1 MAASKAPVFLSRA
14 YFRLAFNEE
23 PSMAISGIAAL
34 IFMSLP
40 FVVVPLRK
48 KAGFAT
54 HQWDSDPA
62 TSHVR
67 ILLFAAGGP

>member
-1 MAASKAPVFLSRA
+1 
-14 YFRLAFNEE
+14 
-23 PSMAISGIAAL
+23 MAISGIAAL

-67 ILLFAAGGP
+67 FLRSRREARGGRGGVRGDGSRGAWGRGR